1 MSELAAADPG
11 RVVAVAP
18 TAAGERR
25 LTAGMLDAASNRY
38 ARRLLEHGVRRD
50 DLVTVSLPNDL
61 DMIVVCAAVWK
72 AGATPQPVSL
82 GLTPSER
89 ADVVAV
95 ARPAAVVG
103 FEADGVPSLVAG
115 DVLGEP
121 GRDPAWLDG
130 VDTGP
135 LPDTFARSWKAP
147 TSSGSTG
154 RPKVVLATA
163 PALLDPE
170 RPVAQFLPLRAT
182 QLVSGPLTHSA
193 TFTYA
198 FRGLLTGH
206 TLVVLPRFEER
217 AALAA
222 IERYGVTWALLV
234 PTMLHR
240 LLRLPRAERD
250 PARVRTLETVLHLGS
265 PCAPALK
272 RAVLDWL
279 GPERVVE
286 VYAGSESNGLTLI
299 RGDEWLAR
307 PGSVGRPIAGTE
319 VRVLRADGS
328 TAAPG
333 ETGQVWLRRGTG
345 PAYRYLGAPGRRR
358 PDGWDTLGDLGYL
371 DAEGWLWLV
380 ERADDVIVR
389 GGEKVYPVEIER
401 VLEEHPAVRGAL
413 AFGVPDAELGQRVEA
428 VADVAGARVTG
439 EELRAFAAARL
450 DAVRRPARVEVVR
463 RPVRD
468 DAGKARR
475 TDRAVQNK
483 IVTHPRYFEG
493 T

>member
-1 MSELAAADPG
+1 MARRSISRIVSELAEADPD
-11 RVVAVAP
+11 RVVAVVA
-18 TAAGERR
+18 TEAGERR
-25 LTAGMLDAASNRY
+25 LTARALDAASNRY

-50 DLVTVSLPNDL
+50 DLVTVCLPNGL
-61 DMIVVCAAVWK
+61 VMIVVCVAIWK
-72 AGATPQPVSL
+72 AGATPQPVSR
-82 GLTPSER
+82 GLTPAER

-103 FEADGVPSLVAG
+103 FAADGIPSLAAG
-115 DVLGEP
+115 DALGEP
-121 GRDPAWLDG
+121 DRDPAWLDG
-130 VDTGP
+130 FDTGP

-170 RPVAQFLPLRAT
+170 RPVAEFLPLRAT

-206 TLVVLPRFEER
+206 MLVILPRFEER

-222 IERYGVTWALLV
+222 IERYAVTWALLV

-240 LLRLPRAERD
+240 LMRLPPAERD
-250 PARVRTLETVLHLGS
+250 VARLHTLETVLHMGS

-286 VYAGSESNGLTLI
+286 VYAGSESNGLTMI

-307 PGSVGRPIAGTE
+307 RGSVGRPIGGTQ
-319 VRVLRADGS
+319 VRVLRENGS
-328 TAAPG
+328 DAMPG
-333 ETGQVWLRRGTG
+333 ETGEIWMRRGAE
-345 PAYRYLGAPGRRR
+345 PAYQYVGAPGRRR
-358 PDGWDTLGDLGYL
+358 PDGWDTLGDLGHL
-371 DAEGWLWLV
+371 DADGWLWLV
-380 ERADDVIVR
+380 DRADDVIMR
-389 GGEKVYPVEIER
+389 GGEKVYPVEVER

-413 AFGVPDAELGQRVEA
+413 AFGVPDDELGQRVEA
-428 VADVAGARVTG
+428 VADVDGDHVTEEDLRV
-439 EELRAFAAARL
+439 FAAARL
-450 DAVRRPARVEVVR
+450 DAVRRPARVQVVHQ
-463 RPVRD
+463 PVRD

-475 TDRAVQNK
+475 SGD
-483 IVTHPRYFEG
+483 
-493 T
+493 

>member
-1 MSELAAADPG
+1 MARRSISRIVSELAEADPD

-18 TAAGERR
+18 SEAGERW
-25 LTAGMLDAASNRY
+25 LTASALDAASNRY

-50 DLVTVSLPNDL
+50 DLVTVALPNGL
-61 DMIVVCAAVWK
+61 EMLVVCAAVWK
-72 AGATPQPVSL
+72 AGATPQPVSP
-82 GLTPSER
+82 GLTPAER

-103 FEADGVPSLVAG
+103 FEADGVPSLAAG
-115 DVLGEP
+115 DALGEP
-121 GRDPAWLDG
+121 GQDPAWLG
-130 VDTGP
+130 GRETGP
-135 LPDTFARSWKAP
+135 LPDAFARSWKAP
-147 TSSGSTG
+147 TTSGSTG

-170 RPVAQFLPLRAT
+170 RPVAEFLPLRAT

-198 FRGLLTGH
+198 FRGLLAGH
-206 TLVVLPRFEER
+206 TLVILPRFEER

-240 LLRLPRAERD
+240 LLRLPPAERD
-250 PARVRTLETVLHLGS
+250 PARVRTLRTVLHLGS

-279 GPERVVE
+279 GPERVIE
-286 VYAGSESNGLTLI
+286 VYAGSESNGLTMI

-307 PGSVGRPIAGTE
+307 PGSVGRPIAGTQ
-319 VRVLRADGS
+319 VRVLREDGS

-333 ETGQVWLRRGTG
+333 ETGQVWLRRGTEA
-345 PAYRYLGAPGRRR
+345 AYRYLGAQGRRR

-380 ERADDVIVR
+380 DRADDVIVR
-389 GGEKVYPVEIER
+389 GGEKVYPVEVER
-401 VLEEHPAVRGAL
+401 VLEEHPAVRSAL
-413 AFGVPDAELGQRVEA
+413 AFGVPDAELGQRVHA
-428 VADVAGARVTG
+428 IADVAGARISG
-439 EELRAFAAARL
+439 EDLRAFAAGRL
-450 DAVRRPARVEVVR
+450 GVARRPEQVRVVHE
-463 RPVRD
+463 PVRD

-475 TDRAVQNK
+475 SSPA
-483 IVTHPRYFEG
+483 HAG
-493 T
+493 